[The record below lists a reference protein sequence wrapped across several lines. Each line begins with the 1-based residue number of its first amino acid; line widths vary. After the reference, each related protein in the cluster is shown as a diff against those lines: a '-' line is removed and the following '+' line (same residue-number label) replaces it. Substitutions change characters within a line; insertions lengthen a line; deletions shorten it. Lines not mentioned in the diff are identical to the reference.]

1 MVLKKEQEPVNGQIW
16 SKKSIGPETEKFGPG
31 KKVPLPENFGV
42 GKKYWYRYRKNLA
55 TEKVPR
61 MMMPALITRTTI
73 LLDKE
78 MLRKRDWMADILMTS
93 MMPQHDDDDDDDDDD
108 AST

>member
-16 SKKSIGPETEKFGPG
+16 SKKSIGQETEKFGPG

-93 MMPQHDDDDDDDDDD
+93 MMPQHDDDDDDDD